1 MNDYLVDKK
10 DVKYWKLA
18 LSLVS
23 VAVLIFIDQITKYLI
38 VKKIPLYGQHVIIK
52 DFFSLYYVQNTGSA
66 FSMFADRSWGIYFLS
81 GISTFMSIVIVYAL
95 YKSLRHKSFF
105 LKLALILYL
114 AGAIGN
120 LIDRFR
126 FHYVVDF
133 LRFDFGSFTYPIFNF
148 ADICAVVATI
158 ILIGLVIFRNKVVDQ
173 FLSLFELFKGNI
185 KNDTQ
190 A

>member
-18 LSLVS
+18 VSLIS
-23 VAVLIFIDQITKYLI
+23 VVVLVVIDQLTKYLI

-66 FSMFADRSWGIYFLS
+66 FSMFADRAWGIYFLS
-81 GISTFMSIVIVYAL
+81 GISTLMSIFIVYAL
-95 YKSLRHKSFF
+95 YKSMRHKCFF
-105 LKLALILYL
+105 LKFALVLYL

-126 FHYVVDF
+126 LRYVIDF
-133 LRFDFGSFTYPIFNF
+133 LRFDFGSYTYPIFNF

-158 ILIGLVIFRNKVVDQ
+158 VLISLVIFRNKVIDQ
-173 FLSLFELFKGNI
+173 YLSLYEWFKKDK
-185 KNDTQ
+185 KNDTP